1 MYGGCGGRRRCTP
14 ARYAIIVRVVDLTQ
28 RELDEGRE
36 TIRRW
41 PDHHVR
47 ELVTLPKDERA
58 LIVLAAG
65 LLNLAPGAPTDRDI
79 LELP

>member
-1 MYGGCGGRRRCTP
+1 M
-14 ARYAIIVRVVDLTQ
+14 RVVDLTQ

-36 TIRRW
+36 QIRQW
-41 PDHHVR
+41 PQRHISG
-47 ELVTLPKDERA
+47 LVNLPKDERA

-65 LLNLAPGAPTDRDI
+65 LLNLAPGSPVERDV